1 MLFHKK
7 IINCVIL
14 IIMFYTVYTLFEKRR
29 QLKLEGMFNLGMF
42 NRGMFN
48 RGVTNRRVIERE
60 LSKMNNKAPS
70 GITSLT
76 QNNNSHV
83 LRQYCIKSSY
93 NSAVSGKFV
102 STNAIKYV
110 LSRGCRFIDLEVF
123 LINDDAQVAYTDDS
137 TFITVKTKNYIT
149 LNSALQ
155 TLAVNAFSAPSPNSS
170 DPLFVQL
177 RIKSKNSKI
186 YNLVGMAVSNYL
198 SNKLYAGKVTGN
210 TPLSSLMGKV
220 VLIIDSSLSPDYNKK
235 ELYPKC
241 VSNDDKQLD
250 KNDHCFNLS
259 QFVNIES
266 GTSNLRRYTY
276 KSLLEQ
282 TTTPP
287 VLLDSEK
294 TETDVSLLRLV
305 CPDDNDY
312 RNPVHKNFIDDYG
325 VQFISFKFYVADA
338 ELKMYEEFFA
348 KHMSAFV
355 PLSTAITV
363 ANKT

>member
-1 MLFHKK
+1 MTNQGSIDIELKK
-7 IINCVIL
+7 MKND
-14 IIMFYTVYTLFEKRR
+14 T
-29 QLKLEGMFNLGMF
+29 
-42 NRGMFN
+42 
-48 RGVTNRRVIERE
+48 
-60 LSKMNNKAPS
+60 PS
-70 GITSLT
+70 SITSLT
-76 QNNNSHV
+76 QNNNSHA

-93 NSAVSGKFV
+93 NSAVSGKIV
-102 STNAIKYV
+102 STDAIKHV

-123 LINDDAQVAYTDDS
+123 LIDDDAQVASTDDS
-137 TFITVKTKNYIT
+137 TFITIRTKNSIT

-170 DPLFVQL
+170 DPIFVQL

-198 SNKLYAGKVTGN
+198 SNKLYAGKVTGK
-210 TPLSSLMGKV
+210 TPLSALMGKI
-220 VLIIDSSLSPDYNKK
+220 VLIIDRSLSPNYWAN

-241 VSNDDKQLD
+241 EQSNEEQ
-250 KNDHCFNLS
+250 NSCFNLS

-282 TTTPP
+282 VTTPP
-287 VLLDSEK
+287 VLLDTEHS
-294 TETDVSLLRLV
+294 ETDVSLFRLV

-312 RNPVHKNFIDDYG
+312 RNPVYKEFLENYG
-325 VQFISFKFYVADA
+325 VQFISFKFYVTDP

-355 PLSTAITV
+355 LISTTITV
-363 ANKT
+363 PKNQT

>member
-1 MLFHKK
+1 MFFHKK
-7 IINCVIL
+7 IIICIIL
-14 IIMFYTVYTLFEKRR
+14 IIMFYTLFTLFETRR
-29 QLKLEGMFNLGMF
+29 QLSVEGMSNKGSIDAEI
-42 NRGMFN
+42 N
-48 RGVTNRRVIERE
+48 
-60 LSKMNNKAPS
+60 KMQNGTSS

-102 STNAIKYV
+102 STDAIKHV

-123 LINDDAQVAYTDDS
+123 LIDDDAQVASTDDS

-170 DPLFVQL
+170 DPIFVQL

-198 SNKLYAGKVTGN
+198 SNKLFAGKVTGN

-220 VLIIDSSLSPDYNKK
+220 VLIIDTSLSPDYNKN

-241 VSNDDKQLD
+241 VSNDEKQLD
-250 KNDHCFNLS
+250 NKDNCFNLS

-282 TTTPP
+282 VTTPP
-287 VLLDSEK
+287 VLLDSEHS
-294 TETDVSLLRLV
+294 ETDVSLFRLV
-305 CPDDNDY
+305 CPDENDY
-312 RNPVHKNFIDDYG
+312 RNPVYKDFIENYG
-325 VQFISFKFYVADA
+325 VQFISFKFYVVDS

-363 ANKT
+363 VKNKT